1 MKTLHELKQ
10 NFSDNEIK
18 LLVDIVKGKID
29 IDILYSEILDFY
41 SDHSDLTE
49 LVEDTVED
57 TEIKTFLLSQL
68 EFDLDF
74 WGLVWDIEN
83 KSTGGTQW

>member
-18 LLVDIVKGKID
+18 LLVDIVRGKID

-41 SDHSDLTE
+41 SDHSELTE

-74 WGLVWDIEN
+74 WGLI
-83 KSTGGTQW
+83 

>member
-74 WGLVWDIEN
+74 WGLV
-83 KSTGGTQW
+83 

>member
-1 MKTLHELKQ
+1 MITLHELKQ

-74 WGLVWDIEN
+74 WGLV
-83 KSTGGTQW
+83 